1 MLFVKF
7 TKLCKLI
14 KFFDAPLPPPLLPQL
29 PLLPT
34 PTPTPTLHVHT
45 TKGSGWI
52 EEYNFTGECQAG
64 LKQDYS
70 TIHHMYTSMASV
82 QRQYNLNPQL
92 YIPFI
97 DFEKFLLPH
106 QQKFITVCSVLIYR
120 YPREAAPLWQG
131 DVSQRP
137 VLEVTEYINCSF
149 GVRQGDA

>member
-1 MLFVKF
+1 MVYISLCDFCQRFEKRNLFVILLFVKL

-14 KFFDAPLPPPLLPQL
+14 KFFSLPHYYPPP
-29 PLLPT
+29 T
-34 PTPTPTLHVHT
+34 STLHVHT
-45 TKGSGWI
+45 RKGSGWV

-64 LKQDYS
+64 LKQGYS

-82 QRQYNLNPQL
+82 QRQYNFNPQL

-131 DVSQRP
+131 M
-137 VLEVTEYINCSF
+137 
-149 GVRQGDA
+149 